1 MLTSSFRS
9 VGFNFVLSIRRYR
22 SAKERQSDFD
32 WISFCDSLFL
42 SPWRG
47 RRTTHKVR
55 WHKTA
60 SIENKEK
67 QLFSYWLDFICIK
80 FLADTCLSCQFDNIG
95 STPWIYPVF
104 PLTRVIVLSHI
115 FGRYLLLPVLNL
127 QSKQKRRIQNIRR
140 IWAFLYH
147 QQLRTFLIKKI
158 QSFLRSVNAK
168 LTGTKHELAQRAYEK
183 LSQVRREGVLVENDG
198 NVSNAENATIS
209 SSDVNTPSFE
219 ELTAGWTSNLN
230 NTQKI
235 MHTDVENYFINS
247 RHRTVDR
254 KKCLVIDSL

>member
-22 SAKERQSDFD
+22 SAKERQSDFY
-32 WISFCDSLFL
+32 WIYFCDSLFL

-47 RRTTHKVR
+47 RRTTHRVR
-55 WHKTA
+55 WHTTA

-95 STPWIYPVF
+95 ATPWIYSVF

-140 IWAFLYH
+140 IWAF
-147 QQLRTFLIKKI
+147 
-158 QSFLRSVNAK
+158 
-168 LTGTKHELAQRAYEK
+168 QRNSK
-183 LSQVRREGVLVENDG
+183 LSEVRQCKINWNKAWTCAKGIWKIIT
-198 NVSNAENATIS
+198 SATWRCS
-209 SSDVNTPSFE
+209 CWE
-219 ELTAGWTSNLN
+219 WW
-230 NTQKI
+230 
-235 MHTDVENYFINS
+235 
-247 RHRTVDR
+247 
-254 KKCLVIDSL
+254 